1 MLIKQEIDN
10 FIMAVGYVI
19 LIGVEYVKI
28 AWIKWQ
34 NI

>member
-1 MLIKQEIDN
+1 MLIKEIDD
-10 FIMAVGYVI
+10 FIMAVGYGI

-28 AWIKWQ
+28 AWTKWQ

>member
-1 MLIKQEIDN
+1 MLIKEIDD
-10 FIMAVGYVI
+10 FIMAVGYAI
-19 LIGVEYVKI
+19 LLGVEYVKI

>member
-1 MLIKQEIDN
+1 MLIKEIDN
-10 FIMAVGYVI
+10 FIMDIIYVI

>member
-1 MLIKQEIDN
+1 MLIKEIDN
-10 FIMAVGYVI
+10 FIMAIGYFI

>member
-1 MLIKQEIDN
+1 MLIKEIDD
-10 FIMAVGYVI
+10 FIMAVVYAI

-28 AWIKWQ
+28 AWTKWQ

>member
-1 MLIKQEIDN
+1 MLIKEIDN

-19 LIGVEYVKI
+19 LIGVEHVKI